1 MHNDLIT
8 RGLFSKIMLNKQM
21 TAYAFD
27 IDHSEGSAFTEG
39 ACRAMAPA
47 STLGSPGLTR

>member
-1 MHNDLIT
+1 MHNDLIR

-27 IDHSEGSAFTEG
+27 IDHSEGSTFTEG
-39 ACRAMAPA
+39 ACRAMAPRA
-47 STLGSPGLTR
+47 RLVVPV